1 MRAPMSPFALRAIFY
16 FSLALSAF
24 WFAVSPAW
32 AQFYVRSPEVEK
44 GVAEGEEHG
53 AVYAGPGEEERLR
66 QSHEAE
72 FKYGLTD
79 RFEGIVEGFF
89 DQAIG
94 ESLEA
99 KQFELGGQYEIIQ
112 REANGLGLAFRTIY
126 EFALQDHSPDEI
138 LFGPLAKYVRGRD
151 SVTVNTFFVGQV
163 GNDVEIDSLELQVNW
178 RLKHELNE
186 RWAMGVEG
194 YSEIEDLS
202 HVGSFDEQ
210 AHRLGPVAYYEFPHV
225 EGRPEWKAAGGVL
238 FGVSDAVSDLTY
250 KFDLEVEF

>member
-1 MRAPMSPFALRAIFY
+1 MRGPIKSFALRAIFY

-24 WFAVSPAW
+24 WFAGSPAW

-44 GVAEGEEHG
+44 GVAEVEEHG

-99 KQFELGGQYEIIQ
+99 KQFELGGQYEVVR
-112 REANGLGLAFRTIY
+112 REANGLGLALRTIIVSTSRTIHLTRSCS
-126 EFALQDHSPDEI
+126 A
-138 LFGPLAKYVRGRD
+138 
-151 SVTVNTFFVGQV
+151 
-163 GNDVEIDSLELQVNW
+163 
-178 RLKHELNE
+178 RLRNK
-186 RWAMGVEG
+186 
-194 YSEIEDLS
+194 
-202 HVGSFDEQ
+202 
-210 AHRLGPVAYYEFPHV
+210 
-225 EGRPEWKAAGGVL
+225 
-238 FGVSDAVSDLTY
+238 
-250 KFDLEVEF
+250 